1 MNNQNLNKNKIN
13 NLIFFYTQI
22 ALFCI
27 AFSGCTQIAGY
38 SNEPMFSEKLASVYL
53 KMFDNK
59 SFYKGVEY
67 KLSDALSKR
76 IEAETPYKIVSS
88 IDRADTL
95 ITGQII
101 SINEHALTVD
111 RDMGWVLEK
120 ELQIKAVINW
130 KNLKTGE
137 LLVNNKSVAANASY
151 SEYQNQDFTYA
162 SALAANKLA
171 KKIVELMENQW

>member
-1 MNNQNLNKNKIN
+1 MNNQSLNKIN
-13 NLIFFYTQI
+13 IFILFCAQI
-22 ALFCI
+22 APVCI
-27 AFSGCTQIAGY
+27 ALSGCTKIAGY
-38 SNEPMFSEKLASVYL
+38 SNDPMFSEKTASVYL
-53 KMFDNK
+53 EMFDNK
-59 SFYKGVEY
+59 SFYRGVEY

-76 IEAETPYKIVSS
+76 IEAEAPYKIVSS

-111 RDMGWVLEK
+111 RDMGRILEK

-137 LLVNNKSVAANASY
+137 LLVNNKSVAATASY
-151 SEYQNQDFTYA
+151 CEYQNQDISYA

-171 KKIVELMENQW
+171 QKIVELMENQW